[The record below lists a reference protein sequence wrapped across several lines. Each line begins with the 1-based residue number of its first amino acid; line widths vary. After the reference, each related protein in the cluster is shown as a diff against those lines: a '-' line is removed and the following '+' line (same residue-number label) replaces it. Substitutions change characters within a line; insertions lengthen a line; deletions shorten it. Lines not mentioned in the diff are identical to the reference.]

1 MVMESFTV
9 TGHISGVYV
18 MIANEIVL
26 YQDGRQGISTITV
39 KDMLERAKSLQ
50 LKHAG
55 FGEMEYLLAH
65 PEAAPSTLTDKPENG
80 QRVALLFC
88 DVIVTH
94 GNGSQYVPALIRGST
109 VRLEAEKYWLA
120 DPLPATFYV
129 ALLH

>member
-88 DVIVTH
+88 DEIVTH
-94 GNGSQYVPALIRGST
+94 DNGSEYVPALIRESA
-109 VRLEAEKYWLA
+109 VSLAAEKYWLA
-120 DPLPATFYV
+120 DPLSATFYV